1 MKSNRKRQIHP
12 AVGAISA
19 RGVRGRGV
27 EGEGSLLLL
36 RLNFVDDVTS
46 WAKI

>member
-27 EGEGSLLLL
+27 EGEGSAASEVE
-36 RLNFVDDVTS
+36 FY
-46 WAKI
+46 